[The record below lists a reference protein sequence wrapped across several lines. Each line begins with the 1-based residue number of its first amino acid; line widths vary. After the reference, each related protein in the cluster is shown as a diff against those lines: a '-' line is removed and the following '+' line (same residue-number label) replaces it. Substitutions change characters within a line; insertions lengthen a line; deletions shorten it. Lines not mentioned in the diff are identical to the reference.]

1 MKTRYHA
8 HLVSVEWVKV
18 SLMAKRGCET
28 IDVSISPYFLALCSC
43 ISRIYG
49 QKTYKDQS
57 STCLVLEYR
66 STGVYWGQ
74 LGVYLGPLRSTS
86 SMYDMHVYIPTQN
99 CKLRIWS
106 LNCSNFYSKNHPT
119 YCDFYQH
126 NKLSDFWHPNCDIL
140 LNNTYW

>member
-28 IDVSISPYFLALCSC
+28 IDVSSSPYFLALCSC

-57 STCLVLEYR
+57 LTCLVLEYI
-66 STGVYWGQ
+66 SFHA
-74 LGVYLGPLRSTS
+74 YLVPVRLVG
-86 SMYDMHVYIPTQN
+86 
-99 CKLRIWS
+99 
-106 LNCSNFYSKNHPT
+106 
-119 YCDFYQH
+119 
-126 NKLSDFWHPNCDIL
+126 
-140 LNNTYW
+140 